1 MELVVLDPKDYFAS
15 ITGTGKET
23 GFTLYWNDHLVNE
36 WSEWFATLPQALIR
50 LATLEHCSETGK
62 GFIHAERNFV
72 VVADAF
78 LKGTVNA

>member
-1 MELVVLDPKDYFAS
+1 MEIVVLDTKDYFAS
-15 ITGTGKET
+15 ISGAGEET
-23 GFTLYWNDHLVNE
+23 GFTLYWNDHLANE

-62 GFIHAERNFV
+62 GFIHGEGNFV